1 MDEGIRSASYGV
13 LSDAQVEAIRLEAGD
28 GFPNLQ
34 LPVLLYRG
42 AFGMPHGLRSDASRN
57 TRSAEDGV
65 RVRVTESET
74 IERAARMIEK
84 TFALHRWSGG
94 WRDGIYDYH
103 HYHSTAHEVLGCFGG
118 RATVQLG
125 GPDGPHVAIAA
136 GDVLVLPAGAAHKR
150 LSASA
155 DFRVVGAYE
164 RGRSYD
170 MQLGDPSSKRSSERR
185 MREVPPPE
193 FDPMYG
199 DGGPLLLAW
208 RPSMVPP
215 PHELLIEH

>member
-13 LSDAQVEAIRLEAGD
+13 LSDAQVEAIRLEASD
-28 GFPNLQ
+28 GFPSAM

-42 AFGMPHGLRSDASRN
+42 AFGAPRI
-57 TRSAEDGV
+57 
-65 RVRVTESET
+65 TEV
-74 IERAARMIEK
+74 RAAAEIAARTIEK

-103 HYHSTAHEVLGCFGG
+103 HFHSTAHEVLGCFAG
-118 RATVQLG
+118 RATVQVG
-125 GPDGPHVAIAA
+125 GPHGPHVVIAS

-150 LSASA
+150 VAASQ

-170 MQLGDPSSKRSSERR
+170 MQIGDPSSRRASEQRI
-185 MREVPPPE
+185 REVPSPE
-193 FDPMYG
+193 FDPVYG

-208 RPSMVPP
+208 RGSVPP
-215 PHELLIEH
+215 AIREH

>member
-1 MDEGIRSASYGV
+1 MDEGIRSISYGV
-13 LSDAQVEAIRLEAGD
+13 LSDAQVEAIRLEASE
-28 GFPNLQ
+28 GFPSVV

-42 AFGMPHGLRSDASRN
+42 AFGAPRIV
-57 TRSAEDGV
+57 GV
-65 RVRVTESET
+65 QAAGEA
-74 IERAARMIEK
+74 AARTIEK

-103 HYHSTAHEVLGCFGG
+103 HYHSTAHEVLGCFSG

-125 GPDGPHVAIAA
+125 GPHGPHVVLAT

-150 LSASA
+150 VTASS

-170 MQLGDPSSKRSSERR
+170 MQLGDPDARRSSEQR
-185 MREVPPPE
+185 MREVPAPE
-193 FDPMYG
+193 FDPVYG
-199 DGGPLLLAW
+199 DGGPLLRAW
-208 RPSMVPP
+208 RQSIPP
-215 PHELLIEH
+215 LH

>member
-13 LSDAQVEAIRLEAGD
+13 LSDAQVEAIRLEASD
-28 GFPNLQ
+28 GFPSST

-42 AFGMPHGLRSDASRN
+42 AFGAPRI
-57 TRSAEDGV
+57 
-65 RVRVTESET
+65 TEV
-74 IERAARMIEK
+74 RAAAEIAARTIEK

-103 HYHSTAHEVLGCFGG
+103 HYHSTAHEVLGCFAG
-118 RATVQLG
+118 RATVQVG
-125 GPDGPHVAIAA
+125 GPHGSHVVIAA

-150 LSASA
+150 VLASQ

-170 MQLGDPSSKRSSERR
+170 MQIGDPSSRRASEQRI
-185 MREVPPPE
+185 REVPSPE
-193 FDPMYG
+193 FDPVYG

-208 RPSMVPP
+208 RGSVPP
-215 PHELLIEH
+215 SREH

>member
-1 MDEGIRSASYGV
+1 MDEGIRSISYGV
-13 LSDAQVEAIRLEAGD
+13 LSDAQVEAIRLEASD
-28 GFPNLQ
+28 GFPSLL

-42 AFGMPHGLRSDASRN
+42 AFGAPRIAGIHV
-57 TRSAEDGV
+57 AEM
-65 RVRVTESET
+65 
-74 IERAARMIEK
+74 AARTIEK

-103 HYHSTAHEVLGCFGG
+103 HYHSTAHEVLGCFSG

-125 GPDGPHVAIAA
+125 GPHGAHVVLAA

-150 LSASA
+150 VIASS

-170 MQLGDPSSKRSSERR
+170 MQLGDPSERRSSEQR
-185 MREVPPPE
+185 MREVPAPE
-193 FDPMYG
+193 FDPVYG
-199 DGGPLLLAW
+199 DGGPLLRAW
-208 RPSMVPP
+208 RQSIPP
-215 PHELLIEH
+215 LH

>member
-1 MDEGIRSASYGV
+1 MEEGIRSASYGASYGV
-13 LSDAQVEAIRLEAGD
+13 LSDAQVEAIWLEAGE
-28 GFPNLQ
+28 GFPSLT

-42 AFGMPHGLRSDASRN
+42 AFGVP
-57 TRSAEDGV
+57 RSAIANARLDTAAEL
-65 RVRVTESET
+65 
-74 IERAARMIEK
+74 AARTIEK

-118 RATVQLG
+118 RATVQVG
-125 GPDGPHVAIAA
+125 GPQGPHLVLAM

-150 LSASA
+150 VSASP

-170 MQLGDPSSKRSSERR
+170 MQIGDPTSRRSAEQR
-185 MREVPPPE
+185 MREVPSPE
-193 FDPMYG
+193 FDPVYG

-208 RPSMVPP
+208 RGSVPP
-215 PHELLIEH
+215 PREH

>member
-1 MDEGIRSASYGV
+1 VVNSHLMDEGIRSASYGV
-13 LSDAQVEAIRLEAGD
+13 LSDAQVEAIRLEASD
-28 GFPNLQ
+28 GFPSLM

-42 AFGMPHGLRSDASRN
+42 AFGVPRI
-57 TRSAEDGV
+57 
-65 RVRVTESET
+65 TEV
-74 IERAARMIEK
+74 RAAAELAARTIEK

-118 RATVQLG
+118 RATVQVG
-125 GPDGPHVAIAA
+125 GPNGPHVVIAA

-150 LSASA
+150 VSASS

-170 MQLGDPSSKRSSERR
+170 MQIGDPSSRRSSEQRI
-185 MREVPPPE
+185 REVPSPE
-193 FDPMYG
+193 FDPVYG

-208 RPSMVPP
+208 RGSIPP
-215 PHELLIEH
+215 ARELATEH